1 MSSGTP
7 RRFLLGGQAV
17 DVAELAPGL
26 HIVATPIGNLGDIT
40 LRALTALAGADLIA
54 CEDTRVTRKLLDR
67 YGIARPLTPYHE
79 HNAAKARPM
88 LLRRLA
94 EGAAIALVSD
104 AGTPLISDPG
114 YKLVRAA
121 QDAGHTVTA
130 LPGASA
136 VMAAL
141 AVAGL
146 PTDQFLFVGFLPPKE
161 AARRARIAELARIP
175 ATLILFESGPRLA
188 ATLAD
193 LAAGLGEQREA
204 ALCRELTKLH
214 EEIRR
219 GELAT
224 LAESYAHDT
233 PRGEIVLV
241 VAPPQAIEPVSAAET
256 ETLLRQALKRVSL
269 KDAVGEVAD
278 ATGLPRREVYQRA
291 LELTESD
298 QGRKAWRGSLN
309 RAGRRNRRRGR
320 NASRRFGSA
329 CRRKAAPPC
338 ISSPKP
344 IASWRGAGKRRSAR
358 STSSRGAAARWSS
371 SRSKRATASTMRP
384 KR

>member
-1 MSSGTP
+1 MSDKRRNPPAGVEATP

-40 LRALTALAGADLIA
+40 LRALATLAGADLIA
-54 CEDTRVTRKLLDR
+54 CEDTRVTHKLLDR
-67 YGIARPLTPYHE
+67 YGIVRPLMPYHE

-94 EGAAIALVSD
+94 DGAAIALVSD

-175 ATLILFESGPRLA
+175 ATLIVFESGPRLA

-224 LAESYAHDT
+224 LAESYAHDA

-241 VAPPQAIEPVSAAET
+241 VAPPQAIEPTGAAET
-256 ETLLRQALKRVSL
+256 ETMLRQALQRVSL
-269 KDAVGEVAD
+269 KDAVAEVAD

-291 LELTESD
+291 LALAED
-298 QGRKAWRGSLN
+298 AKDD
-309 RAGRRNRRRGR
+309 
-320 NASRRFGSA
+320 
-329 CRRKAAPPC
+329 
-338 ISSPKP
+338 SPIKDE
-344 IASWRGAGKRRSAR
+344 
-358 STSSRGAAARWSS
+358 THGAAR
-371 SRSKRATASTMRP
+371 
-384 KR
+384 